1 MTALSADERQELAQS
16 VRSACER
23 LASEDRVRAVA
34 YGEGDRGGADGH
46 SGFDTVL
53 WDVLCNQV
61 GVAAIALPEHL
72 GGAGYGASA
81 LGVVAHELGR
91 ALAPVPF
98 VSSTVLATGL
108 LLDLTERDPDAD
120 KRLTGLIEGRR
131 TAAAALTGDG
141 GLWRPSAVT
150 LRAARSADGWTI
162 DGAVRHVLGGAAADD
177 LVVVAIAEDGEPA
190 VFLLDPAVDG
200 VVAETERVLD
210 GTRPM
215 ATITL
220 SSAPAVRLSGEGPIG
235 DVVDRNVDVA
245 LAVLSAEQVGAC
257 ERVLEIA
264 TDYARTREQFG
275 RRIGSFQAIKHK
287 CSDMLVD
294 LEWARSASQA
304 ALEAL
309 DDAADAAAGEADWRA
324 SMAKA
329 VCSEALRNAAK
340 ANVQIHGGIGFTWE
354 DSAHLYFRRARTDE
368 VVLGSPGQHWDRL
381 SALDPSTQLPA
392 SPGIQKE
399 PKDLRNVDALRA
411 KIRAFLDNAP
421 KTAGLRNYGPTPTA
435 DDVEPGRTW
444 HRYLADHGYACLH
457 WPREFGGA
465 AATVTYQAVFA
476 EECARADVPRQL
488 NITGADLVGPVLI
501 KFGSQEQKDR
511 HLEPIRLGDDVWCQ
525 LFSEPGAG
533 SDLAGVRTRAERT
546 PTGWRVD
553 GQKVWSSAAASAR
566 FGLLLARTGPDK
578 HRGLSMFVVPM
589 DIPGV
594 TVRPLTQMDGESK
607 FNEVFFD
614 DAELDEGAL
623 IGEVGQGWTVAM
635 VTLGRERLTL
645 GSQAVAMFRLHERMV
660 HAACDRDLLDPV
672 LSRSM
677 TRLWARMWLLRYTWQ
692 RAIDSGDLTSP
703 AFSVLKLMTSETD
716 QDLGDMATEVLGI
729 DACVDPADD
738 ELVHHMLVGR
748 AQTILGGTSEIQRN
762 ILGERVLG
770 LPKEPR

>member
-34 YGEGDRGGADGH
+34 YGAGEPVGAEGH

-53 WDVLCNQV
+53 WDALCNQV

-108 LLDLTERDPDAD
+108 LLDLTENDPDAD

-141 GLWRPSAVT
+141 GFWRPSAVT
-150 LRAARSADGWTI
+150 LRAARTGDGWNI
-162 DGAVRHVLGGAAADD
+162 DGAVRHVLGGSAADD
-177 LVVVAIAEDGEPA
+177 LVVVAIDEEGEPA
-190 VFLLDPAVDG
+190 LFLLDPAVDG
-200 VVAETERVLD
+200 VVAEAERVLD
-210 GTRPM
+210 RTRPM

-220 SSAPAVRLSGEGPIG
+220 SSAPALRLSGDGPID
-235 DVVDRNVDVA
+235 DVVDRNADIA

-287 CSDMLVD
+287 CADMLVD

-309 DDAADAAAGEADWRA
+309 DDSNPAAAGEADWRA

-368 VVLGSPGQHWDRL
+368 VVFGTPAQHWDRL
-381 SALDPSTQLPA
+381 SALDPVTQVSA
-392 SPGIQKE
+392 SPE
-399 PKDLRNVDALRA
+399 VTKDLNDVDALRA
-411 KIRAFLDNAP
+411 EIRSFLDSAP
-421 KTAGLRNYGPTPTA
+421 RPAGLRNYGPTPTA
-435 DDVEPGRTW
+435 DDVEPGRIW

-476 EECARADVPRQL
+476 EECARAGVPRQL

-501 KFGSQEQKDR
+501 KFGSLKQKNR
-511 HLEPIRLGDDVWCQ
+511 YLEPIRLGDDVWCQ

-533 SDLAGVRTRAERT
+533 SDLASVRTRAERT
-546 PTGWRVD
+546 ATGWRIE

-578 HRGLSMFVVPM
+578 HRGLSMFIVPM

-614 DAELDEGAL
+614 GADVGEDAL
-623 IGEVGQGWTVAM
+623 IGDVGQGWTVAM

-645 GSQAVAMFRLHERMV
+645 GSQAVTMFRLHERMV
-660 HAACDRDLLDPV
+660 SAARDHDLLDPV

-677 TRLWARMWLLRYTWQ
+677 TRLWARIWLLRYTWQ

-703 AFSVLKLMTSETD
+703 SFSVLKLMTSETD
-716 QDLGDMATEVLGI
+716 QDLGDMATEVLGT
-729 DACVDPADD
+729 DACTDPGED

>member
-23 LASEDRVRAVA
+23 LASEERVRAVA
-34 YGEGDRGGADGH
+34 YGDGDPGDANGH
-46 SGFDTVL
+46 SGFDAVL

-81 LGVVAHELGR
+81 LGVVAYELGR

-108 LLDLTERDPDAD
+108 LLDLTEQDPDAD

-150 LRAARSADGWTI
+150 LRAAHTADGWRV

-200 VVAETERVLD
+200 VVAEAERVLD

-275 RRIGSFQAIKHK
+275 RQIGSFQAIKHK
-287 CSDMLVD
+287 CADMLVD

-309 DDAADAAAGEADWRA
+309 DDADSAAAGEADWRA

-392 SPGIQKE
+392 SPDVQKE

-411 KIRAFLDNAP
+411 EIRSFLDSAP
-421 KTAGLRNYGPTPTA
+421 RPAGLRNYGPTPTA
-435 DDVEPGRTW
+435 DDVEPGRIW

-457 WPREFGGA
+457 WPHEFGGA

-476 EECARADVPRQL
+476 EECARAGVPRQL

-501 KFGSQEQKDR
+501 KFGSQEQKSR
-511 HLEPIRLGDDVWCQ
+511 YLEPIRLGDDVWCQ

-533 SDLAGVRTRAERT
+533 SDLASVRTRAERT
-546 PTGWRVD
+546 ATGWRIE

-578 HRGLSMFVVPM
+578 HRDLSMFVVPM

-614 DAELDEGAL
+614 GADVGEDAL
-623 IGEVGQGWTVAM
+623 IGDVGQGWTVAM

-645 GSQAVAMFRLHERMV
+645 GSQAVTMFRLHERMV
-660 HAACDRDLLDPV
+660 SAARDHDLLDPV

-677 TRLWARMWLLRYTWQ
+677 TRLWASIWLLRYTWQ

-703 AFSVLKLMTSETD
+703 SFSVLKLMTSETD
-716 QDLGDMATEVLGI
+716 QDLGDMATEVLGT
-729 DACVDPADD
+729 DACTDPQDD
-738 ELVHHMLVGR
+738 GLVHQMLVGR